1 MIKSISLQ
9 FSFSACMLLTGCGYS
24 MGYEDAG
31 AVRSIAIRVAGNET
45 FRQRLEIPLTRELNR
60 AMHVYTDYRPASF
73 SNADAILS
81 VDIVDIRG
89 RNLVSAGGLPVQ
101 EGALDFTAEVK
112 LLDRRSGE
120 VLRQLTRVDQA
131 EFRIPVGESETSAE
145 LEAVSDLARKILLAL
160 EGDF

>member
-1 MIKSISLQ
+1 MIIQAIGTGLT
-9 FSFSACMLLTGCGYS
+9 ACLLLGSCGYS
-24 MGYEDAG
+24 MGYQDSG
-31 AVRSIAIRVAGNET
+31 AVRSIAVEVAGNQT

-60 AMHVYTDYRPASF
+60 ALHVYSDYQPASF
-73 SNADAILS
+73 STADAILS
-81 VDIVDIRG
+81 VEIVDIRG

-112 LLDRRSGE
+112 LRDRRSGE
-120 VLRQLTRVDQA
+120 LLRQLTRVDQA

-145 LEAVSDLARKILLAL
+145 LEAVSDLARKIVLAL